1 MNVVG
6 YAYPWDVTEPGF
18 VDRVKA
24 AGVDE
29 VAVATS
35 YHSTRAATP
44 WSTSSSAVS
53 ATHAAF
59 YRPQREE
66 AWGGRVL
73 RPGTPEW
80 LPDPDS
86 AGTAIT
92 RLLDAGL
99 PASAWVVLT
108 HDSRLGAQHPDLTVR
123 NCLGESYPW
132 ALCPSRPAVRE
143 HAATLTAESVR
154 GLDVSTVVLEACGQL
169 GVVHQCQHEKTDGA
183 WSPAL
188 VRLLSVCC
196 CDGCAD
202 AWQTPRDTVV
212 RLLREAVI
220 ERLAVADADASETGL
235 PAELEAE
242 LLLGRQAA
250 TDALRDQVLAMVD
263 GPTVALHASLDPWAT
278 GALPGLTP
286 AAGDQVD
293 SVVLPCWQPGD
304 ASVATAGEARAT
316 LPSATAVGS
325 YVTVTAAQP
334 LPDPA
339 GYVTALGAAGVS
351 ELHLYHLGLA
361 GPARWPDLAAA
372 AAAAHQTPD
381 ISQSPD
387 GGPTAA

>member
-1 MNVVG
+1 MKVVG
-6 YAYPWDVTEPGF
+6 YAYPWDAAEPGF
-18 VDRVKA
+18 VERVSA
-24 AGVDE
+24 AGIDE

-44 WSTSSSAVS
+44 WSTTSSAV
-53 ATHAAF
+53 HAAHAAL
-59 YRPQREE
+59 YRPQRDE
-66 AWGGRVL
+66 AWRGRTL
-73 RPGTPEW
+73 RPGAPSW
-80 LPDPDS
+80 VSDPDP
-86 AGTAIT
+86 AGTAIA
-92 RLLDAGL
+92 RLREAGL

-108 HDSRLGAQHPDLTVR
+108 HDSRLGAQHPDVTVR
-123 NCLGESYPW
+123 NCFDESYPW

-143 HAATLTAESVR
+143 HAAALTAESVR

-183 WSPAL
+183 WSPA
-188 VRLLSVCC
+188 VVQLLSVCC
-196 CDGCAD
+196 CDACAD

-212 RLLREAVI
+212 RSLREAVI
-220 ERLAVADADASETGL
+220 ERLAEAASGASQTGL
-235 PAELEAE
+235 PDELETE

-250 TDALRDQVLAMVD
+250 TDALRAEVLATL
-263 GPTVALHASLDPWAT
+263 GEQAVALHASLDPWVT

-286 AAGDQVD
+286 AAGDEVD
-293 SVVLPCWQPGD
+293 SVVLPCWQPGE
-304 ASVATAGEARAT
+304 ASVATAREARVS
-316 LPSATAVGS
+316 LPDDTAIGS

-339 GYVTALGAAGVS
+339 GYVRALGDAGVT

-372 AAAAHQTPD
+372 AAAAHQTSD